1 MKLLARYAKGRLC
14 EYPHTHMGVHEDI
27 LGKGKKRSVEIR
39 IAQPVVYPMRWRKRM
54 TQDAVYLNEK

>member
-1 MKLLARYAKGRLC
+1 MKLLARYAKRRLC

-27 LGKGKKRSVEIR
+27 LGKGKKRSV
-39 IAQPVVYPMRWRKRM
+39 APPVVYPKRWRKRM